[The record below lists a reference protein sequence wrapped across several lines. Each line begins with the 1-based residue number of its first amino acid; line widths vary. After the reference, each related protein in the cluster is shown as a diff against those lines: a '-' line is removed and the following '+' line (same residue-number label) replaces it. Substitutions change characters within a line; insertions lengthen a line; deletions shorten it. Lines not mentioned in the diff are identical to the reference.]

1 MTRIAIAI
9 GALVVLAP
17 VALGQP
23 RGPQLPLA
31 PGVMPGSPFG
41 PGMPFAPRPGTVQPS
56 FVFPPLVPNV
66 WGYGFVY
73 PGYAPWPFGG
83 FVPPYSLAPQPPQV
97 VEVPAR
103 PSEPRIVLAQEFPA
117 TLIVQFPAAAEVWL
131 DGTKLGGDPVDE
143 RVLTSPILKP
153 GARHTF
159 NVKARWTTGGKTYE
173 ATRTLTLGP
182 GDKTRLFV
190 LSGDEVK

>member
-1 MTRIAIAI
+1 MTRLAIALS
-9 GALVVLAP
+9 ALV
-17 VALGQP
+17 ALVPGAFAQP

-31 PGVMPGSPFG
+31 PGVMPASPFG
-41 PGMPFAPRPGTVQPS
+41 PGMPFNPRPGTVQPS
-56 FVFPPLVPNV
+56 FVFPPLLPNV
-66 WGYGFVY
+66 WDFGYGYGFVY
-73 PGYAPWPFGG
+73 PSYAP
-83 FVPPYSLAPQPPQV
+83 PYYYVVPQPPQV

-103 PSEPRIVLAQEFPA
+103 PSEPRVVLAQEFPA
-117 TLIVQFPAAAEVWL
+117 TLIVQFPVPAEVWL
-131 DGTKLGGDPVDE
+131 DGAKLGGDPADE

-173 ATRTLTLGP
+173 ATRTLALGP
-182 GDKTRLFV
+182 GDKSRLFI